1 MIQDLI
7 KQVLLVE
14 DDMRAILNEAREF
27 AKQIRDNASD
37 DAKAFP
43 QQAREEALK
52 EARQR
57 QADAQARNRVLRST
71 SLSDA
76 KAEADLFAERA
87 KSNIPAAVL
96 HVVAQVTWT
105 AEG

>member
-27 AKQIRDNASD
+27 AKQIRDNASA
-37 DAKAFP
+37 DAKALP
-43 QQAREEALK
+43 LLACEEATK
-52 EARQR
+52 VARQR
-57 QADAQARNRVLRST
+57 QTDAQARSEVLRQN
-71 SLSDA
+71 SLA
-76 KAEADLFAERA
+76 EAQAEADLLQERA
-87 KSNIPAAVL
+87 ESNIPDAVSY
-96 HVVAQVTWT
+96 VVSQVTRT